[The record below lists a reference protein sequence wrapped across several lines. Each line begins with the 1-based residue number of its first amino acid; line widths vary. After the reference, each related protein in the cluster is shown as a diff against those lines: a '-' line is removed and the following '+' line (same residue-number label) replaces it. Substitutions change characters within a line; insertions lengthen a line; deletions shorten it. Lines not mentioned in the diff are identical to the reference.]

1 VLHFRDIS
9 FRYKIPLRATVLVF
23 VTATMLTGSLL
34 MREYRDLR
42 RDMLDNSARWSAVLS
57 QTLVA
62 PMLHDE
68 LWRAFEIIRAATRPV
83 GGEQA
88 GTITLIDAQ
97 QRIYVST
104 DPARY
109 PILAPLHER
118 GEAAREI
125 ASWVDGSAGPDSF
138 SVEIGGRLYVI
149 TPIDAD
155 GVRLGHML
163 LEHDQAF
170 MQARFAGMWLSATLV
185 TLFVLLLIL
194 PISWYWGRRM
204 AEPLVHLAEC
214 IGQVGTK
221 IPEPGTLQVEQSRDE
236 LGQVARAVDRLFEE
250 LREKQA
256 LEAEMLFS
264 ERLAAIGRLTG
275 GIAHEINNPLGGML
289 NAINTYRK
297 HGDSDPELAARTM
310 SLLERGLLQIRDTVS
325 ALLVEAKA
333 PGTLL
338 RPHDIEDV
346 HILLKPEAAKKGATL
361 DWHCTLDGE
370 LPLPATLVRQVLIN
384 LVLNGLQA
392 VEAGGTVRCKIAT
405 TADCL
410 RIEVHNDGR
419 HIEDARLP
427 YLFEPFAGEGHSGR
441 GLGLWI
447 TYQIVSSL
455 EGHISVRSQ
464 PGVTVFVVELPLHV
478 MLSLEAES

>member
-1 VLHFRDIS
+1 MLHLRDIS

-23 VTATMLTGSLL
+23 VTATMLTASLL
-34 MREYRDLR
+34 LREYRDLR
-42 RDMLDNSARWSAVLS
+42 RDVLDGSARWSAVLS
-57 QTLVA
+57 QTLVS
-62 PMLHDE
+62 PMLHDD
-68 LWRAFEIIRAATRPV
+68 LWRAFEIIRAATRPG

-88 GTITLIDAQ
+88 SAITLLDAR

-125 ASWVDGSAGPDSF
+125 ASLIDGGDGSDSV

-163 LEHDQAF
+163 LEHHQTL
-170 MQARFAGMWLSATLV
+170 MQSRFAGMWLSATVV

-194 PISWYWGRRM
+194 PVSWYWGRRM
-204 AEPLVHLAEC
+204 ADPLVHLADC
-214 IGQVGTK
+214 IGQVGNK
-221 IPEPGTLQVEQSRDE
+221 VPEPGTLQVEPSQDE
-236 LGQVARAVDRLFEE
+236 LGQVARAVEHLFDE

-264 ERLAAIGRLTG
+264 ERLAAVGRLTG

-297 HGDSDPELAARTM
+297 HGDSDPALAARTM

-333 PGTLL
+333 PGTRL

-346 HILLKPEAAKKGATL
+346 HILLKPEAAKKGVTL
-361 DWHCTLDGE
+361 DWHCTLNGE

-384 LVLNGLQA
+384 LVLNALQA
-392 VEAGGTVRCKIAT
+392 VEAGGTVRCEIAT
-405 TADCL
+405 LPDCL
-410 RIEVHNDGR
+410 RMEVRNDGR
-419 HIEDARLP
+419 HIEESRLP
-427 YLFEPFAGEGHSGR
+427 YLFEPFAGEGSSGR
-441 GLGLWI
+441 SLGLWI
-447 TYQIVSSL
+447 TYQIVSRL

-464 PGVTVFVVELPLHV
+464 PGSTVFAVELPLHIT
-478 MLSLEAES
+478 LSLETES

>member
-1 VLHFRDIS
+1 MLHFCDIS
-9 FRYKIPLRATVLVF
+9 FRYKIPLRATVLVL
-23 VTATMLTGSLL
+23 VTATLLTGSLL
-34 MREYRDLR
+34 LREYRDLR
-42 RDMLDNSARWSAVLS
+42 ADMLDASARWSAVLS
-57 QTLVA
+57 QTLVT
-62 PMLHDE
+62 PMLHDD
-68 LWRAFEIIRAATRPV
+68 LWRAFEIIRAATGPQS
-83 GGEQA
+83 GEQA
-88 GTITLIDAQ
+88 SAITLLDAR

-104 DPARY
+104 DPRRY

-125 ASWVDGSAGPDSF
+125 ASRLDGGSGPGSQ

-163 LEHDQAF
+163 LEHSQSF
-170 MQARFAGMWLSATLV
+170 IPTRFAGMWLSATLV

-194 PISWYWGRRM
+194 PVSWYWGRRM

-214 IGQVGTK
+214 IGEVGRK
-221 IPEPGTLQVEQSRDE
+221 IPAPGALQVEQSKDE
-236 LGQVARAVDRLFEE
+236 LGQVARAVERLFDA
-250 LREKQA
+250 LREKEA

-289 NAINTYRK
+289 NAIGTYRK
-297 HGDSDPELAARTM
+297 HGGNDPELAARTM

-333 PGTLL
+333 PGTAL

-346 HILLKPEAAKKGATL
+346 HILLKPEAAKKAATL
-361 DWHCTLDGE
+361 DWRCELPEE
-370 LPLPATLVRQVLIN
+370 LPLPASLVRQVLIN
-384 LVLNGLQA
+384 LVLNAQQA
-392 VEAGGTVRCKIAT
+392 VEAGGRVACAITVA
-405 TADCL
+405 ADCL
-410 RIEVHNDGR
+410 RMEVRNDGR
-419 HIEDARLP
+419 HIEESRLP
-427 YLFEPFAGEGHSGR
+427 YLFEPFAGAGHGGR

-447 TYQIVSSL
+447 TYQIVTGL
-455 EGHISVRSQ
+455 DGRIAVRSA
-464 PGVTVFVVELPLHV
+464 PGETVFVVELPLRV
-478 MLSLEAES
+478 TLPLENET

>member
-1 VLHFRDIS
+1 MLHLRDIS

-23 VTATMLTGSLL
+23 VTATMLSGSLL
-34 MREYRDLR
+34 LREYRDLH
-42 RDMLDNSARWSAVLS
+42 RDMLDSSARWSAVLS
-57 QTLVA
+57 ETLVA
-62 PMLHDE
+62 PMLHDD
-68 LWRAFEIIRAATRPV
+68 LWRAFEVIRAATLP
-83 GGEQA
+83 GGGGQA
-88 GTITLIDAQ
+88 SAITLLDAQ
-97 QRIYVST
+97 QRIYVSS

-118 GEAAREI
+118 GEAAREL
-125 ASWVDGSAGPDSF
+125 ASLLEHGVGPGSHSL
-138 SVEIGGRLYVI
+138 EILGRLYVV

-163 LEHDQAF
+163 LEHNQAL
-170 MQARFAGMWLSATLV
+170 MRERFGGMWLSATLV

-194 PISWYWGRRM
+194 PVSWYWGRRM

-214 IGQVGTK
+214 IGQTGRKV
-221 IPEPGTLQVEQSRDE
+221 PEPGTLQVEPSRDE
-236 LGQVARAVDRLFEE
+236 LGQVARAVERLFDE

-297 HGDSDPELAARTM
+297 HGENDPELAARTM
-310 SLLERGLLQIRDTVS
+310 SLLERGLLQVRDTVS

-333 PGTLL
+333 PGTQL

-361 DWHCTLDGE
+361 VWGCALRDE

-384 LVLNGLQA
+384 LVLNALQA
-392 VEAGGTVRCKIAT
+392 VTAGGTVRCSIVA
-405 TADCL
+405 APGAL
-410 RIEVHNDGR
+410 RMEVLNDGR
-419 HIEDARLP
+419 HIEESRLP
-427 YLFEPFAGEGHSGR
+427 YLFEPFAGEGHGGR

-455 EGHISVRSQ
+455 DGHIAVRSQ
-464 PGVTVFVVELPLHV
+464 PGQTVLAVELPLRAN
-478 MLSLEAES
+478 LSLEAAT

>member
-1 VLHFRDIS
+1 MLHLRDVS

-34 MREYRDLR
+34 LREYRDLR
-42 RDMLDNSARWSAVLS
+42 RDVLDSSARWSAVLS

-62 PMLHDE
+62 PMLHDD
-68 LWRAFEIIRAATRPV
+68 LWRAFEIIRAATLPG

-88 GTITLIDAQ
+88 SAITLLDAR

-118 GEAAREI
+118 GEAAREL
-125 ASWVDGSAGPDSF
+125 ASLLEKGIGPGSHSL
-138 SVEIGGRLYVI
+138 EILGRLYVV

-163 LEHDQAF
+163 LEHNRAF
-170 MQARFAGMWLSATLV
+170 IQARFAGMWLSATLV

-194 PISWYWGRRM
+194 PVSWYWGRRM

-214 IGQVGTK
+214 IGQVGK
-221 IPEPGTLQVEQSRDE
+221 KVPEPGMLQVEPSQDE
-236 LGQVARAVDRLFEE
+236 LGQVARAVERLFDE

-256 LEAEMLFS
+256 LEAEILFS

-297 HGDSDPELAARTM
+297 HGGSDPELAARTM

-333 PGTLL
+333 PGTPL

-346 HILLKPEAAKKGATL
+346 HILLKPEAAKKDATL
-361 DWHCTLDGE
+361 DWRCELRGE

-384 LVLNGLQA
+384 LVLNALQA
-392 VEAGGTVRCKIAT
+392 VEPGGTVRCAIAT
-405 TADCL
+405 TPDCL
-410 RIEVHNDGR
+410 RMEVNNDGR
-419 HIEDARLP
+419 HIEESRLP
-427 YLFEPFAGEGHSGR
+427 YLFEPFAGEGRGGR

-464 PGVTVFVVELPLHV
+464 PGLTVFAVELPLHIT
-478 MLSLEAES
+478 LSLEAES